1 MTGYAA
7 PMRAA
12 LWNYSRMQ
20 KKNPTVDTDRNR
32 KQHTPETNIEKKK
45 KPKLKKT
52 QMLF

>member
-1 MTGYAA
+1 MLHCETI
-7 PMRAA
+7 
-12 LWNYSRMQ
+12 Q
-20 KKNPTVDTDRNR
+20 ECKKKNPTVDTDRNQ